1 MSLLAYLQSPGRIV
15 FVHTEAP
22 PELRGRGIASELAR
36 RALDYARREGLRVVA
51 QCPFVAGYL
60 RVHPE
65 YADLVESM

>member
-15 FVHTEAP
+15 FVHTEVP

-36 RALDYARREGLRVVA
+36 RALDYARREGLRVVV

-60 RVHPE
+60 RAHPE
-65 YADLVESM
+65 YADLLESM